1 MAVAS
6 IRLTAS
12 ANSYTAVMKQAN
24 AQMRQLQQE
33 YSLAAQKAKLMGQSH
48 QEVGARVQMLTE
60 KIKAQEEK
68 ISANSKRVAE
78 LTAEDKKLWQQHSE
92 LQNKL
97 NQTKTAYD
105 KSAEATGKNS
115 KETKALQK
123 EVKAAEKAL
132 AENESKLQS
141 NANKLAKAKNQGTLF
156 SKELE
161 NMKLKLKEA
170 NKELSSAKLK
180 EYGDKI
186 KTAGDKVSAAGKK
199 MMGITAAVTGVGV
212 ASVKTASD
220 FDSEMSRVKVIAGAT
235 DDEFEKLRKQAIQL
249 GADTVFSAS
258 ESAAGMENFATAG
271 YNAKEI
277 MAGIPGVL
285 NLAAVSGGDVAN
297 AAEVMAT
304 TMRSFKLDASESVH
318 VADAFAKAAAD
329 TNAEVADIGEAMKY
343 AAPIAS
349 SLGISLEET
358 AAAIGI
364 MSDQGIKGSQAGTS
378 LRGALSRLAAPTKA
392 MRDTMEELGVKFFD
406 SKGNMISLSEQVAQL
421 QSKFKGMTQEQKE
434 NAIVTLYGK
443 NALSGMQALIDRGSG
458 ALTKMTNSFKNAD
471 GAAQDMADNMLDN
484 LAGDVENMSGAF
496 ESAGINLASQF
507 TPEIRS
513 ITQAVTNAIDKFNG
527 LSDGQQKTI
536 ATIAL
541 VVAAIGPLLLGVGK
555 VISITGNAI
564 DGIGKIKSAISGL
577 GLVSKISSGAG
588 KIGKAITGVFST
600 LGLKGVI
607 IAAVVAAVVAG
618 IVLII
623 KNWDKI
629 KPALENVWNKVKAIF
644 TTAKNWL
651 KNVFTTFWNWL
662 KSVFMAGVNI
672 IKTIIA
678 TAFLA
683 IRVIITTY
691 VNIWK
696 TIITTAWKIIRT
708 VVTTAV
714 NIIKKVI
721 STVFLAIRVVITTYV
736 NIWKKIITT
745 AWKII
750 RTVVTTAVNIIKK
763 VISTVFLAIRVVIT
777 TYVNIWKKI
786 ITTAWNAIKTVVT
799 TVVNTIRTVVSTVFN
814 ALKNIISVPLKWIS
828 NLVSRIFGGIKD
840 SISNSI
846 NNAKNIVSKGLAA
859 IRGFFNKLKLKFPN
873 IKLPHFSIT
882 GGFSL
887 DPPSVPKLNIDW
899 YAGGAIMRG
908 RQIFGAYGGTLL
920 AGGEP
925 STGGEAI
932 LPLSPFYT
940 ALSKMLDNQLRRLI
954 ACVRPTVI
962 VHTYLDGKEIGS
974 KVVQQVT
981 DEVTKDQQNYEMAKG
996 LDADG

>member
-12 ANSYTAVMKQAN
+12 ASSYTAVMKQAN

-141 NANKLAKAKNQGTLF
+141 NADKLTKAKNQGTLF

-161 NMKLKLKEA
+161 NMKLKLKAA

-180 EYGDKI
+180 EYGDKM

-304 TMRSFKLDASESVH
+304 TMRSFKLDASASVH

-329 TNAEVADIGEAMKY
+329 TNAEVADMGEAMKY

-378 LRGALSRLAAPTKA
+378 LRGALSRLAAPTKV

-513 ITQAVTNAIDKFNG
+513 VTQAIANATDKFNG

-536 ATIAL
+536 AVIAL
-541 VVAAIGPLLLGVGK
+541 VVAAIGPLLLAGGKLISVVGNTLEGV
-555 VISITGNAI
+555 A
-564 DGIGKIKSAISGL
+564 KIKSAVSGL

-629 KPALENVWNKVKAIF
+629 KPALENVWNKAKAIF

-651 KNVFTTFWNWL
+651 KNAFTTFWNWL
-662 KSVFMAGVNI
+662 KSAFMTGVNI

-678 TAFLA
+678 TAFLVIRVIITTYVNIWKTVITTAWTIIRTVVVTAVNIIKKVISTVFLA

-721 STVFLAIRVVITTYV
+721 STVFLAIRI
-736 NIWKKIITT
+736 
-745 AWKII
+745 
-750 RTVVTTAVNIIKK
+750 
-763 VISTVFLAIRVVIT
+763 VIT

-786 ITTAWNAIKTVVT
+786 ITTAWNVIKTVIT

-814 ALKNIISVPLKWIS
+814 ALKNIISVPLNWIK

-846 NNAKNIVSKGLAA
+846 NNAKNIVSKGLAT
-859 IRGFFNKLKLKFPN
+859 IRGFFNKLKLNFPN

-940 ALSKMLDNQLRRLI
+940 ALSKMLDNQLQRLI

-981 DEVTKDQQNYEMAKG
+981 DEVTKDQRNYEMAKG
-996 LDADG
+996 LDTDG

>member
-12 ANSYTAVMKQAN
+12 ASSYTAVMKQAN

-141 NANKLAKAKNQGTLF
+141 NADKLTKAKNQGTLF

-161 NMKLKLKEA
+161 NMKLKLKAA
-170 NKELSSAKLK
+170 NKELDSDKLK
-180 EYGDKI
+180 EYGDKM
-186 KTAGDKVSAAGKK
+186 KTAGDKVSAAGQK
-199 MMGITAAVTGVGV
+199 MLGITAAVTGVGV

-304 TMRSFKLDASESVH
+304 IMRSFNLDASASVH

-329 TNAEVADIGEAMKY
+329 TNAEVADMGEAMKY

-392 MRDTMEELGVKFFD
+392 MSAKMKELGVDFFD
-406 SKGNMISLSEQVAQL
+406 AKGNMVPLSEQVAQL

-527 LSDGQQKTI
+527 LSDSQQKTI
-536 ATIAL
+536 AVIAL
-541 VVAAIGPLLLGVGK
+541 VVASIGPLLLGVGK
-555 VISITGNAI
+555 IIGTVGSAIS
-564 DGIGKIKSAISGL
+564 GISKIKEAVSGL

-629 KPALENVWNKVKAIF
+629 KPALENVWNKAKAIF
-644 TTAKNWL
+644 QTAWNWIKNI
-651 KNVFTTFWNWL
+651 FTTLWNFVKTVWNGIKNGIQVAIMFIANL
-662 KSVFMAGVNI
+662 FSAAFNI
-672 IKTIIA
+672 ITLPFRFIWENCKQYVFAAFNAIKT
-678 TAFLA
+678 
-683 IRVIITTY
+683 VISSALQ
-691 VNIWK
+691 V
-696 TIITTAWKIIRT
+696 IRT
-708 VVTTAV
+708 
-714 NIIKKVI
+714 II
-721 STVFLAIRVVITTYV
+721 STVGNAIKRVWTAVWNGIKAVLTPIINGIRNIITKVFTAIRVVIVTYV
-736 NIWKKIITT
+736 TIWKKIITT
-745 AWKII
+745 AWK
-750 RTVVTTAVNIIKK
+750 
-763 VISTVFLAIRVVIT
+763 
-777 TYVNIWKKI
+777 
-786 ITTAWNAIKTVVT
+786 AIKTVVT

-814 ALKNIISVPLKWIS
+814 ALKNIISVPLNWIK
-828 NLVSRIFGGIKD
+828 NLVARIFGGIKD

-940 ALSKMLDNQLRRLI
+940 ALSKMLDNQLQRLI
-954 ACVRPTVI
+954 TCVRPTVI

-981 DEVTKDQQNYEMAKG
+981 DEVTKDQRNYEMAKG
-996 LDADG
+996 LDTDG